1 MGFLRIHCKTCGN
14 YWDLYEGDDLH
25 QRKYKTCPYCKNEI
39 DGQDFDN
46 QVLPAFGMMCD
57 ANRELYKTHTGYKAP
72 LFTVDFIQSCKVIGD
87 QVVED
92 TDDDDDDYDDD
103 DYTETEKLTDS
114 IDMLRDSVDQ
124 LTNALLTVDFVRKY
138 S

>member
-1 MGFLRIHCKTCGN
+1 MGFLRIHCKNCGG
-14 YWDLYEGDDLH
+14 YWDINEGDDFNH
-25 QRKYKTCPYCKNEI
+25 PKYKKCPHCDKGI
-39 DGQDFDN
+39 DGQDYFN
-46 QVLPAFGMMCD
+46 TVLPAFGAMLD

-87 QVVED
+87 QVM
-92 TDDDDDDYDDD
+92 DDDDDTDDW
-103 DYTETEKLTDS
+103 TETENLANS
-114 IDMLRDSVDQ
+114 IEMLRDSVDQ